1 MPDLLWFCFC
11 PTDFAIT
18 FVYIDS
24 ANCLSRMRPGQTF
37 KGNTIMSPN
46 SSFDPVAKTLHWLMA
61 VLMIGALI
69 FGLIMEDA
77 SHAEKASLLQ
87 GHSGV
92 GLTVF
97 FLALFRIY
105 WRRTHEPP
113 ALPAGMKSWELKLAK
128 INAGLLYALMLYIPL
143 MGFLHAA
150 TSVEEEVHPFG
161 LFNVTALLPS
171 SEGVTDIF
179 HELHEIGAF
188 LLIAVVV
195 LHAVAA
201 FKHLIIDKDRVF
213 QRMFPFMK
221 G

>member
-1 MPDLLWFCFC
+1 
-11 PTDFAIT
+11 
-18 FVYIDS
+18 
-24 ANCLSRMRPGQTF
+24 
-37 KGNTIMSPN
+37 MSPKTT
-46 SSFDPVAKTLHWLMA
+46 FDPVAKTLHWLMA

-77 SHAEKASLLQ
+77 APAEKASMLQ

-92 GLTVF
+92 GLTVLL
-97 FLALFRIY
+97 LALVRIY

-113 ALPAGMKSWELKLAK
+113 ALPAGMKTWELKLARL
-128 INAGLLYALMLYIPL
+128 NAGLLYALMVYIPT
-143 MGFLHAA
+143 MGLLHAA

-161 LFNVTALLPS
+161 LFNATALLPS
-171 SEGVTDIF
+171 SEDVTEIF

-195 LHAVAA
+195 LHTVAA
-201 FKHLIIDKDRVF
+201 LKHLIIDKDRVF
-213 QRMFPFMK
+213 QRMFPFME